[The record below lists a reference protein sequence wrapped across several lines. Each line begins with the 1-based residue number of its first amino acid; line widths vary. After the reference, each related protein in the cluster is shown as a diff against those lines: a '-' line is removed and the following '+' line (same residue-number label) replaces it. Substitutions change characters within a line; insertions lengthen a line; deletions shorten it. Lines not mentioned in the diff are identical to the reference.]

1 MKRYLT
7 MKLAIVIIVALF
19 LGFYSLPPEAQKK
32 IIPFAP
38 ESITKIRTQ
47 LGLDLQG
54 GSQLDYK
61 LDLRKVPEADRQQI
75 IEGVQKVIEKR
86 VNGLGV
92 SEPNIF
98 TSDMGGETHIV
109 VELAQTATIEEADIV
124 KYLGK
129 DIKVE
134 ELTTDE
140 KKLISLE
147 KAKDTV
153 GKTIQLEFKE
163 EKGEVD
169 PQEEEK
175 VRALADEALA
185 KIKGGADFSVTGQ
198 EEQQAFPG
206 KVKYQKAEYT
216 FESQLDSSIKDKL
229 TALKVGDFTRSLVET
244 GGSFIQNDAGQ
255 MVEDKGLA
263 IIKLVD
269 AKEEVKNEKEIYA
282 SHILIAYQGSE
293 RADASVTRTKEE
305 AYTRAK
311 EVKEKLKNGGDFAV
325 LAQEYSDDKSNKETG
340 GKLDIPVT
348 GDGTYAYEFEQGAQ
362 KLKTK
367 GEISDIVESPFGYHL
382 IKATDI
388 KENAKEKQYKYET
401 ITFSLL
407 PDPWK
412 ETGLTGKQFVRA
424 EVQLDNFYQPYVTI
438 QFNDEGAKLFEDI
451 TSRNVN
457 KRVAIF
463 VGGELISAPNVNE
476 KISGGSAQITGRFT
490 TEEAEGLARDLNT
503 GAIPAP
509 IVLAGEY
516 TIGATL
522 GQEAL
527 SDSLWAGAIAL
538 LLIMV
543 FMIAIYKVPGIMAS
557 VSLLIYLAINLFI
570 VKSQLHFGLAI
581 LISLCILGYLV
592 YKILNSEDSG
602 WEKFISFIF
611 SCAAFFFL
619 TFLLK
624 SGIVM
629 TLAGVAGFII
639 SMGMALDANVLI
651 FERIKEE
658 LRDGK
663 TYKAALDAGFYRAW
677 SAIRDSN
684 FTTLI
689 ACILLFIFGSSM
701 IKGYAFTLAVGI
713 LVSMFTAITITKLL
727 LTTLVGKKIT
737 ENLPAMGV
745 KAQRKDFNIKF
756 IQNSKK
762 FLGASAIAVGL
773 SVVLMLVFGLNLG
786 IDFKGGTLLEY
797 QFNGDVSKET
807 LTKTL
812 VDIEKEVNGKT
823 SSVTTSE
830 TADEGTVI
838 KEEPT
843 VALDL
848 TTAKVIESGKNHYII
863 KAKYITSDTH
873 DKILELMKTKLPEFT
888 ELRFTTIGPVVG
900 QSMLKDSIIA
910 LMLAILGIIL
920 YVALAFR
927 KLPKS
932 VKPWRFGVASIVALL
947 HNVILVTGVFV
958 VLGMV
963 LNVEIDALFITAML
977 TIFGYSVNDTIVIFD
992 RMRDNLLMKS
1002 KDESL
1007 DELANKSLNQTLTR
1021 SLNTGITT
1029 FVAMFVIM
1037 AFGNPSIFYFI
1048 LALTLGIAVGTYTSI
1063 CVASPMLVMWNNWSE
1078 KKRMEKSNMPR

>member
-1 MKRYLT
+1 
-7 MKLAIVIIVALF
+7 MKLAIVILVALF

-38 ESITKIRTQ
+38 ESLTKIHTQ

-61 LDLRKVPEADRQQI
+61 LDLRKVPDTDREQI
-75 IEGVQKVIEKR
+75 IDGVLKVIEKR

-92 SEPNIF
+92 SEPNIY
-98 TSDMGGETHIV
+98 TSDMGGEVHII
-109 VELAQTATIEEADIV
+109 VELAKTATIEEADIV

-129 DIKVE
+129 DKTVE
-134 ELTTDE
+134 ELTMDE

-169 PQEEEK
+169 PQEEDK
-175 VRALADEALA
+175 VRTMAEEALA
-185 KIKGGADFSVTGQ
+185 KIKGGANFSVVGQ
-198 EEQQAFPG
+198 EEQQAYPG
-206 KVKYQKAEYT
+206 KVKYEKIDYT
-216 FESQLDSSIKDKL
+216 FESQLNKPIKE
-229 TALKVGDFTRSLVET
+229 ALANLEVGESTKSLIELS
-244 GGSFIQNDAGQ
+244 GSFTQNEAGDI
-255 MVEDKGLA
+255 VENKGLA
-263 IIKLVD
+263 IIKLTD
-269 AKEEVKNEKEIYA
+269 TKEEVKNAKETYV
-282 SHILIAYQGSE
+282 SHILIAYSGAE
-293 RADASVTRTKEE
+293 RADASVTRTKDE
-305 AYTRAK
+305 AYKIAK
-311 EVKEKLKNGGDFAV
+311 EVKEKLAGGSDFAV

-340 GKLDIPVT
+340 GKLDVPVT
-348 GDGTYAYEFEQGAQ
+348 GDGTYAYEFEQAAQ
-362 KLKTK
+362 KLTTK
-367 GEISDIVESPFGYHL
+367 GEISGIVESPFGYHL

-388 KENAKEKQYKYET
+388 QENVKEKQYKYET
-401 ITFSLL
+401 LTFSLL

-424 EVQLDNFYQPYVTI
+424 DVQLDSFYQPYITI
-438 QFNDEGAKLFEDI
+438 QFNDEGAKLFEEI
-451 TSRNVN
+451 TGRNVG

-463 VGGELISAPNVNE
+463 VGGEMISAPTVNE

-490 TEEAEGLARDLNT
+490 TEEADALARDLNT

-522 GQEAL
+522 GQEAMQ
-527 SDSLWAGAIAL
+527 DSLWAGAIAL

-543 FMIAIYKVPGIMAS
+543 FMIAIYRVPGIMAS
-557 VSLLIYLAINLFI
+557 ISLLIYLAINLFI
-570 VKSQLHFGLAI
+570 VKSQLHFGIAI
-581 LISLCILGYLV
+581 LISLGILGYLV

-602 WEKFISFIF
+602 WEKLLSFVF

-658 LRDGK
+658 LQNGK

-701 IKGYAFTLAVGI
+701 VKGYAFTLAVGI
-713 LVSMFTAITITKLL
+713 LVSMFTAITITRLL
-727 LTTLVGKKIT
+727 LETLVGKNIT
-737 ENLPAMGV
+737 TNLKAMGV
-745 KAQRKDFNIKF
+745 RPQRKEFNIPF
-756 IQNSKK
+756 IKNSKK
-762 FLGASAIAVGL
+762 FLGASAILIGISIA
-773 SVVLMLVFGLNLG
+773 LMLVFGLNLG

-797 QFNGDVSKET
+797 QFNADVPKET
-807 LTKTL
+807 LAKTL
-812 VDIEKEVNGKT
+812 ADIENEIN
-823 SSVTTSE
+823 
-830 TADEGTVI
+830 ADTNSIVPQAANENESTI
-838 KEEPT
+838 TENPQM
-843 VALDL
+843 ALDL
-848 TTAKVIESGKNHYII
+848 TSAKVIESGKNHYII

-873 DKILELMKTKLPEFT
+873 DKIIELMKTKLPEFT

-900 QSMLKDSIIA
+900 KSMLKDSIIA
-910 LMLAILGIIL
+910 LMLAVMGIIL

-932 VKPWRFGVASIVALL
+932 AKPWRFGFASIFALL
-947 HNVILVTGVFV
+947 HNVIVVTGIFV
-958 VLGMV
+958 VLGIV

-992 RMRDNLLMKS
+992 RIRDNILTKS
-1002 KDESL
+1002 RDESL

-1048 LALTLGIAVGTYTSI
+1048 LALTLGIAIGTYTSI
-1063 CVASPMLVMWNNWSE
+1063 CVASPLLVMWNNWSE
-1078 KKRMEKSNMPR
+1078 KKRLAKLNAQK